1 MRDAVI
7 SEDAVGRCTIGSS
20 ELWGGVRWG
29 SGGCE
34 LWERGGGSG
43 LRGGGRGGAE
53 MYEGQ

>member
-1 MRDAVI
+1 MI

-34 LWERGGGSG
+34 LWECGGGSG